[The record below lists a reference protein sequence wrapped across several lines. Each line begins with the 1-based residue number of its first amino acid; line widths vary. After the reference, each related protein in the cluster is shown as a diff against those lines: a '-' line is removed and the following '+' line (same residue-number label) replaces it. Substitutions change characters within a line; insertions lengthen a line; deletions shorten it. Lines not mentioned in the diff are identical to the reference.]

1 MKAMFTVTVFEILLF
16 EGRSAL
22 WPAHR
27 VTGSKRV
34 KISVKNQKKVGL
46 LLELFEKWLSY
57 KLRRFWM
64 VLNIFLI
71 LLDPFS
77 TGKIE
82 KLDFWDSSNFITL
95 NINNYRTTSEKSINL
110 DVIRKLIEYS
120 LKMFFFVKAIFTLT
134 VFEILL
140 FKGRLVLSPTQRVT
154 GSERVNVK

>member
-82 KLDFWDSSNFITL
+82 KLDFWDSSNSITL

-120 LKMFFFVKAIFTLT
+120 LKMFFLWRQFLLLPFSRYCCSKVGWYYHPPSELQGAKELT
-134 VFEILL
+134 
-140 FKGRLVLSPTQRVT
+140 
-154 GSERVNVK
+154 

>member
-1 MKAMFTVTVFEILLF
+1 
-16 EGRSAL
+16 
-22 WPAHR
+22 
-27 VTGSKRV
+27 
-34 KISVKNQKKVGL
+34 
-46 LLELFEKWLSY
+46 
-57 KLRRFWM
+57 M

-71 LLDPFS
+71 LFDPFS

-82 KLDFWDSSNFITL
+82 KLDFWDSSNSITL